1 MKKNQPQQA
10 QWAVM
15 RKGGITPIIITYSKD
30 EAQKFING
38 HEDILFVAEVIQ

>member
-15 RKGGITPIIITYSKD
+15 RKGGVTPIIVTYSKD
-30 EAQKFING
+30 EAEKFIKG
-38 HEDILFVAEVIQ
+38 HEGILLVAEVIQ